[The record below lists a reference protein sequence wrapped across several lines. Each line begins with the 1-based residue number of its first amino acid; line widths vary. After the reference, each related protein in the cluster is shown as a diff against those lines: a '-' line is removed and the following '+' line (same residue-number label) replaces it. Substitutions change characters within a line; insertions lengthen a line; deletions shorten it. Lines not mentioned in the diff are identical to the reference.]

1 MCVVSAFGAC
11 VFSLLRF
18 SGHPDEAISGICV
31 AFFPKPGSLLLLYL
45 SHSLFSSTHF
55 SAGLPPLKTAELH
68 VVLPFLFQREL
79 VERI

>member
-1 MCVVSAFGAC
+1 MSVVSAFGAC

-18 SGHPDEAISGICV
+18 SGHPDEAISGSCV
-31 AFFPKPGSLLLLYL
+31 AFFPKPGSLFLLYL

-55 SAGLPPLKTAELH
+55 SAGLPPLKMDELH
-68 VVLPFLFQREL
+68 VLLPFLFQREL